1 MKLTATQVKA
11 IKEPG
16 RYGDGLGLYLS
27 VAPGGSKN
35 WVQRISIDGK
45 RRDLGLGGYPTVS
58 LAEARENAREN
69 RAAVVK
75 GRNPLTEKSAPQRTI
90 PTFAEAARATH
101 ATLRGKWRSEE
112 HSNGWLRTLSSHV
125 FPVIGDRPVNEI
137 NRVDILDIL
146 VPLYG
151 SKAET
156 ARRLRQRIRS
166 TFKWA
171 LSYDYVDENP
181 AGEKLDAALP
191 AVSHQKTHWRAL
203 PYAELPDALATIKV
217 GHFSIAAK
225 LALEFLTLTAARSG
239 EVRRATWTEIDW
251 ERHLWIIP
259 ASRMKGGVEH
269 RVPLSDSAMH
279 VLRQA
284 MALREPGEFIF
295 PSPMKA
301 GKGLSDMTMTKILRS
316 AGLAEKMTVHGIRS
330 TFRDWVAE
338 QTPTPWAVAE
348 LALAHKVGSTVEQA
362 YHRTD
367 LLDQRRKLMDAW
379 AEFLTQ
385 TSPE

>member
-1 MKLTATQVKA
+1 M
-11 IKEPG
+11 
-16 RYGDGLGLYLS
+16 
-27 VAPGGSKN
+27 
-35 WVQRISIDGK
+35 
-45 RRDLGLGGYPTVS
+45 
-58 LAEARENAREN
+58 
-69 RAAVVK
+69 
-75 GRNPLTEKSAPQRTI
+75 
-90 PTFAEAARATH
+90 
-101 ATLRGKWRSEE
+101 
-112 HSNGWLRTLSSHV
+112 
-125 FPVIGDRPVNEI
+125 IGDRPVNEI

-146 VPLYG
+146 VPLYAG
-151 SKAET
+151 KAET

-181 AGEKLDAALP
+181 AGEKLEAALP

-203 PYAELPDALATIKV
+203 PYAELPDALATIKA

-239 EVRRATWTEIDW
+239 EVRGATWTEIDW
-251 ERHLWIIP
+251 ERRLWIIP

-269 RVPLSDSAMH
+269 RVPLSNAAMH
-279 VLRQA
+279 VLRQGL
-284 MALREPGEFIF
+284 ALREPGEFVF

-316 AGLAEKMTVHGIRS
+316 TGLAGKMTVHGIRS

-338 QTPTPWAVAE
+338 QTATPWAVAE
-348 LALAHKVGSTVEQA
+348 IALAHKVGSAVEQA

-367 LLDQRRKLMDAW
+367 LLDQRRKLMDDW
-379 AEFLTQ
+379 AEFLAQ